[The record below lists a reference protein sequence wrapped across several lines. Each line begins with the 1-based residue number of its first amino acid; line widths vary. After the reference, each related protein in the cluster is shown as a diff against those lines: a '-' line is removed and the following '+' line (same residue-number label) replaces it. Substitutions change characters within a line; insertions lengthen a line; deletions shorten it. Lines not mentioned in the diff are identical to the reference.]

1 MAGTGSFSGNP
12 VRVQT
17 FGYDANARLTS
28 ERNYKGA
35 QLAAFLG
42 NPAAPATEATA
53 YAYDNVGNRTA
64 KTVTTAAGTESTS
77 YSYDNNDRL
86 TSETLITAA
95 GSTVTTTYSWDGNG
109 NLASKS
115 SPGEYI
121 GHTIYVFLDGV
132 TGLPCVGQTTQ
143 GVDNR
148 LQQHKEEGKR
158 AVKQVLARFEMVAER
173 TKLKDALRLAEQLV
187 ITELDGIDNLSN
199 SINAIS
205 EKRGRLR
212 NVFRGMCK

>member
-1 MAGTGSFSGNP
+1 M
-12 VRVQT
+12 RVQT

-28 ERNYKGA
+28 ERNYKGT

-42 NPAAPATEATA
+42 N
-53 YAYDNVGNRTA
+53 RIA
-64 KTVTTAAGTESTS
+64 KTVTA
-77 YSYDNNDRL
+77 
-86 TSETLITAA
+86 AA
-95 GSTVTTTYSWDGNG
+95 GSTVIAPYSRDGSG

-115 SPGEYI
+115 SPGEYT
-121 GHTIYVFLDGV
+121 GYTIYVFMDGV

-148 LQQHKEEGKR
+148 LEQHEEEGKR
-158 AVKQVLARFEMVAER
+158 AVKQVLARFEVVAER
-173 TKLKDALRLAEQLV
+173 TKLKDALRLAEQWV

-212 NVFRGMCK
+212 HVFRGMCK